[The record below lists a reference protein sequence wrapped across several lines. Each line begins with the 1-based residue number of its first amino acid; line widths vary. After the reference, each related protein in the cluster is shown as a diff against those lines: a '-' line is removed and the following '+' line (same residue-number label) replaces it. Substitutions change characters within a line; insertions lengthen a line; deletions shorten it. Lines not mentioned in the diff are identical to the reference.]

1 MLPDD
6 DIANSD
12 VGSHEQEDSLT
23 DVGAVPELVFSK
35 SGKILPKGCP
45 KLPEVTQ

>member
-1 MLPDD
+1 MLPDG

-12 VGSHEQEDSLT
+12 VGSHEHEDSLT
-23 DVGAVPELVFSK
+23 DVGAVPESVSSE
-35 SGKILPKGCP
+35 SGKILHNGCP